1 MIETTFICI
10 FVRPIILIKLQPT
23 MILTE
28 DQLKERKDKARKEEI
43 RQNVKSHCTKIRDG
57 IRANALLVVSV
68 LYGNFSKMHVIC
80 QILLKLK

>member
-1 MIETTFICI
+1 
-10 FVRPIILIKLQPT
+10 

-43 RQNVKSHCTKIRDG
+43 RQNVKSLALRYEMVLELM
-57 IRANALLVVSV
+57 ALLVVSV

-80 QILLKLK
+80 RIQLKLK